1 MNILSARQGRTP
13 FRELFTPATAII
25 LALVVFVISLYAD
38 YYWVMILRDAL
49 VFGIFALSLDYL
61 WGRTG
66 LLSFGHATFFGIGAY
81 AVAILSTNFDISN
94 ITLLALMAGIL
105 ASGLVALLFGYFLLF
120 AGVRGPYFTI
130 MTLALT
136 VIASHIVVAWVDVT
150 GGDSGIT
157 GVQPL
162 SLAFGDFEFIV
173 FDPETGLY
181 VALVLLLV
189 LLLAI
194 WKVSISR
201 YGRLLKALEVN
212 ELRARTLGYNTPL
225 HLLGTFIISAM
236 IAALAGGLYA
246 TFAGYVAPDLI
257 GLLLSTKVI
266 VWVAVGGR
274 GTLIGPVIGA
284 VLVMQIERE
293 LSSINTS
300 LWPLFIGLFFI
311 AMVFLFPNGL
321 VGLVQN
327 FFGKTKK
334 NEKKGD
340 AESA

>member
-1 MNILSARQGRTP
+1 MKILPLKQDRTSA
-13 FRELFTPATAII
+13 RELFTPITAIA
-25 LALVVFVISLYAD
+25 LAGIAVIVSLVAD
-38 YYWVMILRDAL
+38 YYWMMILRDAL

-94 ITLLALMAGIL
+94 IALIGLIAGIG
-105 ASGLVALLFGYFLLF
+105 AAGLVALLFGYFLLF

-136 VIASHIVVAWVDVT
+136 VIAQHIVIAWVEVT

-162 SLAFGDFEFIV
+162 SLSLGDFEFVV
-173 FDPETGLY
+173 FAPQTGLY
-181 VALVLLLV
+181 LALALLLI
-189 LLLAI
+189 LLLAL
-194 WKVSISR
+194 WRVANSR
-201 YGRLLKALEVN
+201 YGRLLKALEIN

-225 HLLGTFIISAM
+225 HLVGTFMISAM

-246 TFAGYVAPDLI
+246 SFAGYVAPDLI

-300 LWPLFIGLFFI
+300 LWPMFIGAFFI

-321 VGLVQN
+321 AGLAQN
-327 FFGKTKK
+327 LTARLTKNKHKGGAK
-334 NEKKGD
+334 N
-340 AESA
+340 A

>member
-1 MNILSARQGRTP
+1 MKILSARQGRNP
-13 FRELFTPATAII
+13 IRELSTPATAIVLGI
-25 LALVVFVISLYAD
+25 VVFVISLYAD
-38 YYWVMILRDAL
+38 YYWMMILRDAL

-81 AVAILSTNFDISN
+81 AVAILSTNFDIAN
-94 ITLLALMAGIL
+94 ITLLALLAGIL

-136 VIASHIVVAWVDVT
+136 VIASHIAVAWVDVT

-162 SLAFGDFEFIV
+162 SLTLGDFEFVI
-173 FDPETGLY
+173 FAPQTGLY
-181 VALVLLLV
+181 VALALLLILLLV
-189 LLLAI
+189 I
-194 WKVSISR
+194 WKVATSR

-225 HLLGTFIISAM
+225 HLVGTFTISAM

-246 TFAGYVAPDLI
+246 SFAGYVAPDLI

-274 GTLIGPVIGA
+274 GTLIGPVLGA
-284 VLVMQIERE
+284 VFVMQIERE

-321 VGLVQN
+321 VGLVQDLS
-327 FFGKTKK
+327 GKMSK
-334 NEKKGD
+334 NQKKGGT
-340 AESA
+340 ESA